1 MKKQINGLLWACVC
15 GVMLLT
21 GVSCEKM
28 DLTDDDGE
36 PRANVVL
43 SIGSIE
49 QVPFP
54 VVTRATIEELCT
66 HLCYH
71 IYDDNGISE
80 PALVWPVPSVGCSPS
95 GERKRVPTFFL
106 S

>member
-54 VVTRATIEELCT
+54 MVTRATIEELCT
-66 HLCYH
+66 HLCRGNKKYPQTEKA
-71 IYDDNGISE
+71 S
-80 PALVWPVPSVGCSPS
+80 
-95 GERKRVPTFFL
+95 
-106 S
+106 